1 MVSAIAEMSRAMAG
15 EVWQE
20 KFTTAENAGL
30 LRMDSQTISAEPRCP
45 NLAYAR
51 VADYTL
57 LVEISL

>member
-1 MVSAIAEMSRAMAG
+1 MAG

-20 KFTTAENAGL
+20 KFTTAEKAGL

-51 VADYTL
+51 VADYAL
-57 LVEISL
+57 LMEISL